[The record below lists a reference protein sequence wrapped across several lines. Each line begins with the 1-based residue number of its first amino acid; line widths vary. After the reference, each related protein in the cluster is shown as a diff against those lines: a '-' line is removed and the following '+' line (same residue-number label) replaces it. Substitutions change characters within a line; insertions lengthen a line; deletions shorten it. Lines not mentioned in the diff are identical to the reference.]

1 MNSQEVFNNTWNY
14 HVVEGNPL
22 GYDKDLLGC
31 VYINEDGLRCAI
43 GCQLPDRL
51 AEKAQRIGNPSVY
64 SAIAE
69 VQEIRDLFA
78 DSSTSFLT
86 TLQNTH
92 DSVAQAEE
100 MSVVTDYSDPKELWF
115 ENRATRAY
123 DLGLTPRQNLEA
135 CYRILAQHFDLEIP
149 GN

>member
-1 MNSQEVFNNTWNY
+1 MNNQEAFNNTWRF

-22 GYDKDLLGC
+22 GYDEDQSGC

-64 SAIAE
+64 SVIAE

-100 MSVVTDYSDPKELWF
+100 MSVVTDYSDPKGMWL

-123 DLGLTPRQNLEA
+123 DPKLTPRENLEA
-135 CYRILAQHFDLEIP
+135 CYRILAESFNLEIP